1 MLQFKDIKQNSNVY
15 ILDKNTV
22 EITTGKISSASFP
35 KLEYNPQTGQ
45 QQMMI
50 TFGIEADGKSPTYS
64 IPESASVVT
73 AGDLI
78 IATEKA
84 GLLHDIEIL
93 NNTSDQFLANVDN
106 LIEHH
111 KMVKEKTTTLLSDLN
126 PVYKEKQETEKR
138 FNSIEDRFNK
148 FEKKVDGM
156 SKMLENFIKKMES

>member
-78 IATEKA
+78 IATEKS

-111 KMVKEKTTTLLSDLN
+111 KMVNSVNGYDGAIFCRWTADAIGKAIKIDWEK
-126 PVYKEKQETEKR
+126 
-138 FNSIEDRFNK
+138 
-148 FEKKVDGM
+148 
-156 SKMLENFIKKMES
+156 FI

>member
-84 GLLHDIEIL
+84 GLLHDIGRFEQLKRYQSFIDSQTIDHANLGVTIL
-93 NNTSDQFLANVDN
+93 FDDN
-106 LIEHH
+106 LIE
-111 KMVKEKTTTLLSDLN
+111 KIKPIIAKILCIVLLIIFSFDA
-126 PVYKEKQETEKR
+126 VYSHFYPNTGEGITDYQ
-138 FNSIEDRFNK
+138 
-148 FEKKVDGM
+148 
-156 SKMLENFIKKMES
+156 

>member
-1 MLQFKDIKQNSNVY
+1 MLTT
-15 ILDKNTV
+15 ILSRIAA
-22 EITTGKISSASFP
+22 E
-35 KLEYNPQTGQ
+35 
-45 QQMMI
+45 
-50 TFGIEADGKSPTYS
+50 KS
-64 IPESASVVT
+64 
-73 AGDLI
+73 
-78 IATEKA
+78 

-156 SKMLENFIKKMES
+156 SQMLENFIKKMES

>member
-78 IATEKA
+78 IATEKS

-93 NNTSDQFLANVDN
+93 NNASDQFLNNVDN

-111 KMVKEKTTTLLSDLN
+111 KMVKEKATALLSDLN
-126 PVYKEKQETEKR
+126 PVCSWNAAM
-138 FNSIEDRFNK
+138 NSSTIT
-148 FEKKVDGM
+148 
-156 SKMLENFIKKMES
+156 

>member
-78 IATEKA
+78 IATEKS

-93 NNTSDQFLANVDN
+93 NNTSDQFLTNVDN

-111 KMVKEKTTTLLSDLN
+111 KMVNSVNGYDGAVFCRWTADAIGKAIKIDWEK
-126 PVYKEKQETEKR
+126 
-138 FNSIEDRFNK
+138 
-148 FEKKVDGM
+148 
-156 SKMLENFIKKMES
+156 FI